1 MAVVVRVNAT
11 KFLESWSALASRIDA
26 YGFTAWRNV
35 LDESKESM
43 HEHHYQNKTGK
54 LTQSMRAVPGRG
66 GRFGWNGTVTVSAP
80 YAVYVNNGTVP
91 HEILP
96 KRAGGLLRFYWPKIG
111 AWVAL
116 RKVWHPGTY
125 PAGFVTRAQRTF
137 LDKHTEIQAA
147 VDAAIRE

>member
-1 MAVVVRVNAT
+1 MPVAVRVDAA
-11 KFLESWSALASRIDA
+11 KFLQSWGALANRIDA
-26 YGFTAWRNV
+26 YGFSAWKAV
-35 LDESKESM
+35 LAQSEESM

-54 LTQSMRAVPGRG
+54 LTASMQHMTGRG
-66 GRFGWNGTVTVSAP
+66 RRFGWNGNVTVSAP
-80 YAVYVNNGTVP
+80 YAVFVNEGTAP

-116 RKVWHPGTY
+116 PRVWHPGTY

-137 LDKHTEIQAA
+137 LDNQRRIQDA
-147 VDAAIRE
+147 VDSAIRE